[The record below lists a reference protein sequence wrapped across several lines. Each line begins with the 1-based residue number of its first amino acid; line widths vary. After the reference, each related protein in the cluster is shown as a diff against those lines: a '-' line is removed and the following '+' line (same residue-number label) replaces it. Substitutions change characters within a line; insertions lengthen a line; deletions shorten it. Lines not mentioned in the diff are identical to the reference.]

1 MLRLKIL
8 PVLVLSATFLFGQ
21 DETRLIEGKVTFTTS
36 RNVYVRFDNTADIA
50 VGDTLRWSV
59 DGALLPCLA
68 VTQKSSTSCV
78 CTILNDCE
86 VKVDDFIFFEYMPPA
101 KAPTLSAS
109 NSTSKSTLPP
119 PKNPVVT
126 RTANSTNKPGPQEEI
141 RGRISA
147 ASYSNLSASG
157 DARHRMMYRL
167 SINANNISNSK
178 FSLETYLNY
187 RENIITSTEP
197 ITQQPTRF
205 FRVYNLAARYD
216 VDSTMS
222 VVLGRSINNKISS
235 LGAIDGLQ
243 VEKWVGKNYI
253 GGIVG
258 FRPDIQAFG
267 FNTDLFQYGAY
278 VGRTVSSQAV
288 HAQSALGV
296 LEQRNAGQ
304 IDRRYVYF
312 QHSSSFGHRLNLF
325 GSMELDIYD
334 RINEVASN
342 NARLTNLYVSARYRF
357 SRKINIAVAYDT
369 RKRIIFYETLRT
381 EIERLLANDESRQG
395 LRFRVNVRPIKY
407 LSVGVSIGRRF
418 QSSLQNKSDNI
429 NGFASW
435 SRVPKIGGRLTL
447 SYNSNTSNYLRSQI
461 YALRHSRTLLER
473 KLNADF
479 YYRMVNYHF
488 FDDRLKTSA
497 HYAGSGLTYRINR
510 QLMCSVLGEY
520 AIKPTD
526 NTFRINFRII
536 KRFGSK

>member
-1 MLRLKIL
+1 
-8 PVLVLSATFLFGQ
+8 
-21 DETRLIEGKVTFTTS
+21 
-36 RNVYVRFDNTADIA
+36 
-50 VGDTLRWSV
+50 
-59 DGALLPCLA
+59 
-68 VTQKSSTSCV
+68 
-78 CTILNDCE
+78 
-86 VKVDDFIFFEYMPPA
+86 
-101 KAPTLSAS
+101 
-109 NSTSKSTLPP
+109 
-119 PKNPVVT
+119 
-126 RTANSTNKPGPQEEI
+126 
-141 RGRISA
+141 
-147 ASYSNLSASG
+147 
-157 DARHRMMYRL
+157 
-167 SINANNISNSK
+167 
-178 FSLETYLNY
+178 
-187 RENIITSTEP
+187 
-197 ITQQPTRF
+197 
-205 FRVYNLAARYD
+205 
-216 VDSTMS
+216 
-222 VVLGRSINNKISS
+222 
-235 LGAIDGLQ
+235 
-243 VEKWVGKNYI
+243 
-253 GGIVG
+253 
-258 FRPDIQAFG
+258 
-267 FNTDLFQYGAY
+267 
-278 VGRTVSSQAV
+278 
-288 HAQSALGV
+288 
-296 LEQRNAGQ
+296 
-304 IDRRYVYF
+304 
-312 QHSSSFGHRLNLF
+312 
-325 GSMELDIYD
+325 MELDIYD
-334 RINEVASN
+334 RINDVASN

-395 LRFRVNVRPIKY
+395 LRFRINVRPIKY

-497 HYAGSGLTYRINR
+497 HYAGSGLNYRINR